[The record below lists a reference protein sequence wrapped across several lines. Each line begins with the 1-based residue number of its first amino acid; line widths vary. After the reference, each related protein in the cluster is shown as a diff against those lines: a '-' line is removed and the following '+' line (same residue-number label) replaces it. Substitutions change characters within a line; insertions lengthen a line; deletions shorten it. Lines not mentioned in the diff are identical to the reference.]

1 MHFKLDCVEIC
12 CDGIRVAQDL
22 MCASVVSSFS
32 GAELS
37 DSAATEFMFSV
48 FAGETVV
55 TWPEILNFRNTT
67 Q

>member
-1 MHFKLDCVEIC
+1 MGHFKLDCMEIC

-22 MCASVVSSFS
+22 VRASVISSFS

-48 FAGETVV
+48 FEGERVV
-55 TWPEILNFRNTT
+55 N
-67 Q
+67 